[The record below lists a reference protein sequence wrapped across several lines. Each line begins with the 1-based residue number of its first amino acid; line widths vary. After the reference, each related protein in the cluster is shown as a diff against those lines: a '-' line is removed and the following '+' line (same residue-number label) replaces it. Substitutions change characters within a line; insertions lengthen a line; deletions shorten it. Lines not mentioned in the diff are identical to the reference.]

1 VTDVAMKY
9 VIPIMMLASVPLG
22 IAAYQRLPKAGTVKA
37 RSAETAES
45 TAITLPDEDV
55 ENACRS
61 AYSQLL
67 VLGNTLQSPD
77 CIEHRFID
85 HNTGVLAF
93 DVMLADGPKRMSFAV
108 RRRADG
114 KNWDLFDPKTG
125 KLWSEVLIGIGQGL

>member
-1 VTDVAMKY
+1 MTDVAMKY

-22 IAAYQRLPKAGTVKA
+22 IAAYQRLPKPGTVKTGA
-37 RSAETAES
+37 AETADS

-55 ENACRS
+55 KNACSS

-67 VLGNTLQSPD
+67 VLGNTLQSSD
-77 CIEHRFID
+77 CVEHRFID

-93 DVMLADGPKRMSFAV
+93 DVMLADGPKRLSFAV

-114 KNWDLFDPKTG
+114 KTWDLFDPKTG
-125 KLWSEVLIGIGQGL
+125 KLWSEVLIGIGPGL